1 MNFSRTAHLLSENE
15 TVPKSPSTKAPAK
28 RSLRSNSIISEDGPV
43 SNPGKRTTRSAS
55 TQNSPSDIGEIKT
68 EPVTPSRKKSAPRSR
83 KLLNKENED
92 EEKSNNRKSLHTIT
106 IVEENE
112 VTSTEHSEDAEKIE
126 AKSVHIDNN
135 EMNNDSDSSDQ
146 PIRTPKKRNSRIIES
161 ISDGE
166 NETNL
171 DIDSTV
177 QQTAAIP
184 SVDTIVIQQ
193 TEENKQSDTL
203 PEPMDI
209 DESYSIDSKAQNNK
223 NVSVAETTNGII
235 ELVTTSTTSDVIDS
249 TTDVTVDKVPQSE
262 LSISDKSTTLIQ
274 VNVTSSDTLSNDT
287 ENKEK
292 PMEYM
297 DLTNDSS
304 DEENNIKSPRSPQ
317 KSIEATEKSKDDVDK
332 VKTPTARMPNVG
344 NDASPVQMKSNE
356 QLISTETTPKT
367 KIASSP
373 KPFDSMNVTEIVN
386 ESDISTPVALVAAKQ
401 QHPVKVKELK
411 PVEKSNSYPQT
422 PKNLDVTLNRSSS
435 LENLG
440 STVDVEI
447 IASLQEKYGETPT
460 HTKKLSPKDSATK
473 RITPKSA
480 KIETAATPK
489 ESHLTHATESDVE
502 AGKNIPTEKS
512 PKKQS
517 IFDTPKISRKGIT
530 DSITST
536 PTSVEQN
543 KTESKQ
549 AVSSTSEALEK
560 SSPKSEELEAPD
572 KLPKSNLS
580 PNSLSPKQT
589 AKKSSSKH
597 LEWRTIGSNLSSP
610 LSMSTI
616 KTPNM
621 NDTINQTLNLNAEI
635 DKIIVN
641 LGTPTPSQEVEK
653 QFEQIAAVTS
663 ELDSTKISEKNENVE
678 IHQSESEVKPI
689 ESPAKN
695 STKMDQ
701 VDTPITRMSNVD
713 IGIAVSRNIS
723 NDDEASTSESNLG
736 GDVPDAINK
745 NLNKSVKILTPKT
758 DPKKEALSRVATP
771 YPAENT
777 AEKEN
782 KKGM

>member
-1 MNFSRTAHLLSENE
+1 MIFSRTAHLFSENE
-15 TVPKSPSTKAPAK
+15 TVPKSSLTKTPAK
-28 RSLRSNSIISEDGPV
+28 RALRSNSIISEDGPV
-43 SNPGKRTTRSAS
+43 SNPRKRTTRSAS
-55 TQNSPSDIGEIKT
+55 TQDSPSDVGEIKT
-68 EPVTPSRKKSAPRSR
+68 EPVTPSRKKPAPRSR

-106 IVEENE
+106 IVEETE

-126 AKSVHIDNN
+126 AKSVHKN
-135 EMNNDSDSSDQ
+135 EMINDSDDSDQ

-171 DIDSTV
+171 NIASTV
-177 QQTAAIP
+177 QQTVAIP
-184 SVDTIVIQQ
+184 SVDPIVIQR
-193 TEENKQSDTL
+193 TEEKKLSS

-209 DESYSIDSKAQNNK
+209 DESYSIDSEAQNNE
-223 NVSVAETTNGII
+223 NVSVAETNNGII
-235 ELVTTSTTSDVIDS
+235 ELVTTSTTSDGIDS
-249 TTDVTVDKVPQSE
+249 TTDVTVDRIPQSE
-262 LSISDKSTTLIQ
+262 ISISDNSTTLIQ

-287 ENKEK
+287 ENKVK

-304 DEENNIKSPRSPQ
+304 DEENDIKSPKSPQ
-317 KSIEATEKSKDDVDK
+317 KSIETTEKSKDDVDK
-332 VKTPTARMPNVG
+332 VKTPTARMSNVG
-344 NDASPVQMKSNE
+344 SDASLVQMKSNE
-356 QLISTETTPKT
+356 QLISTENTPKT

-386 ESDISTPVALVAAKQ
+386 ESDISTPVALVASKQ
-401 QHPVKVKELK
+401 QNPVKAKELK

-422 PKNLDVTLNRSSS
+422 AKNLDVTLNRSSS

-440 STVDVEI
+440 STVNVEI

-460 HTKKLSPKDSATK
+460 HMKKKSPNEDSATK
-473 RITPKSA
+473 RITPKSP
-480 KIETAATPK
+480 KIKTPATPK
-489 ESHLTHATESDVE
+489 KSHLTRATESDIE
-502 AGKNIPTEKS
+502 ADKDIPKEKS

-517 IFDTPKISRKGIT
+517 IFDTPKITRKGIT
-530 DSITST
+530 DLITPK
-536 PTSVEQN
+536 PTSIEQTKIEPN
-543 KTESKQ
+543 Q
-549 AVSSTSEALEK
+549 AMNSTSEALEK
-560 SSPKSEELEAPD
+560 SSPKSEQLKAPD
-572 KLPKSNLS
+572 ELSKSIS
-580 PNSLSPKQT
+580 TPNTIDGLSPKQT

-621 NDTINQTLNLNAEI
+621 NDTITQTVNLNAEI
-635 DKIIVN
+635 NKIIAD

-663 ELDSTKISEKNENVE
+663 ELNSTKISENSENVE
-678 IHQSESEVKPI
+678 THQSESEVKSI

-695 STKMDQ
+695 STEMDQ
-701 VDTPITRMSNVD
+701 VDTRMSNDD
-713 IGIAVSRNIS
+713 IGSAVPRNIH
-723 NDDEASTSESNLG
+723 NDDEASTSESNLEG
-736 GDVPDAINK
+736 NVPDDINK
-745 NLNKSVKILTPKT
+745 NSNKSVKILTPKI
-758 DPKKEALSRVATP
+758 DPKKESLSRVATP
-771 YPAENT
+771 YPAENSV
-777 AEKEN
+777 EKEN